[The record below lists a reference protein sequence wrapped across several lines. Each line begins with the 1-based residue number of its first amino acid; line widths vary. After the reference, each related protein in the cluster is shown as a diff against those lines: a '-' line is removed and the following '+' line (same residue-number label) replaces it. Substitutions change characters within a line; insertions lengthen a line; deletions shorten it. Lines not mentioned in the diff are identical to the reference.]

1 MVQAIVNQNQKALIT
16 RCILELLQIEVCG
29 KYG

>member
-1 MVQAIVNQNQKALIT
+1 MVQAIVNQKVLIT
-16 RCILELLQIEVCG
+16 SRCILELLQIEVCG